1 MMDPLALSMRQRD
14 CIFAFQNRREPTNRV
29 DIWGCAR
36 HKLSRRQ
43 PASVCVWFLMSG
55 CNVKLSGVSAL
66 LPRSL
71 SPAML
76 AIMPGIAGHAQMSVE
91 RGRVFQ
97 TPCILAVS

>member
-1 MMDPLALSMRQRD
+1 MGLRSPQTVSATT
-14 CIFAFQNRREPTNRV
+14 CK
-29 DIWGCAR
+29 C
-36 HKLSRRQ
+36 
-43 PASVCVWFLMSG
+43 VCVVLMSG
-55 CNVKLSGVSAL
+55 CNVKSSGVSAL

-76 AIMPGIAGHAQMSVE
+76 PIMPGIAGHTQMSVE